1 MRVIVLEIYATKV
14 FDILSEI
21 NQEADTII
29 QKLDKDRQEKVAK
42 IKHDSQRLMSIFAG
56 VLLRYVFLNRGFSEN
71 EWNRIIIE
79 YNEYGK
85 PYIKGLDNFNYS
97 ISHSGDWVICAF
109 DDKNIGV
116 DIQKKRPWKIQMAKR
131 FYADAEYKRLINID
145 ENDIQKQ
152 TDYFYKLWSAKES
165 CVKYTGRGIGGGI
178 SQYVVSNEF
187 EYIDEF
193 NNDGEI
199 INKYNMKIYDEL
211 EGYIIAICSE
221 KNHFPDKIV
230 VVESDLLI

>member
-1 MRVIVLEIYATKV
+1 MEIYATKV

-85 PYIKGLDNFNYS
+85 S
-97 ISHSGDWVICAF
+97 IG
-109 DDKNIGV
+109 
-116 DIQKKRPWKIQMAKR
+116 
-131 FYADAEYKRLINID
+131 
-145 ENDIQKQ
+145 
-152 TDYFYKLWSAKES
+152 
-165 CVKYTGRGIGGGI
+165 
-178 SQYVVSNEF
+178 
-187 EYIDEF
+187 
-193 NNDGEI
+193 
-199 INKYNMKIYDEL
+199 
-211 EGYIIAICSE
+211 
-221 KNHFPDKIV
+221 
-230 VVESDLLI
+230 